1 MSIYFADNTWM
12 QYNDLVSD
20 VTRFSAETSAVPPSQ
35 VHIMMWEKQTENQRY
50 IPPRKSAQFMELTK
64 ELTQGMALVDPP
76 SVRREQAPVQLDG
89 TTLSVQNK
97 EKFSHLRPS
106 RSLSKAGRLEQMRT
120 RFQMDT
126 AKLVGASEQ
135 PAAATIPHTTNVTTV
150 NLQPLSSA
158 VVSKPQVYAPCNV
171 TKDSFQSR
179 KLEKTE
185 SKWLTKPTGKSYL
198 EAYKPYLK
206 SSTPQSNANRNGR
219 TFQGYVPKSQKQQ
232 LKDSDQ
238 SGPSVMK
245 TTTAPIVP
253 TSTPQEISATDSL
266 EKKPLVKLKKVK
278 AKSVSFFDNEGFR
291 IPSNPLRSQS
301 GTRPIPAQGSHR
313 SIPTNLAHNLSNQ
326 GTVESP
332 VGLKHRM
339 SPDRQKN
346 KARQGKLRLD
356 IIDPM
361 SASGSTRMAPLSSP
375 TSLSHMADMDSQSQP
390 LDLSPVRRNS
400 TSSPAS
406 PLPSSLIDQLCFDLP
421 NELAEMPSASVH
433 SDTSN
438 SNFGLTC
445 DEMSVMESLT
455 NMLVPDGYASPKKEQ
470 KSCRTPQSG
479 INLSSFFDEF

>member
-1 MSIYFADNTWM
+1 M
-12 QYNDLVSD
+12 
-20 VTRFSAETSAVPPSQ
+20 P
-35 VHIMMWEKQTENQRY
+35 
-50 IPPRKSAQFMELTK
+50 
-64 ELTQGMALVDPP
+64 G
-76 SVRREQAPVQLDG
+76 
-89 TTLSVQNK
+89 
-97 EKFSHLRPS
+97 
-106 RSLSKAGRLEQMRT
+106 
-120 RFQMDT
+120 
-126 AKLVGASEQ
+126 
-135 PAAATIPHTTNVTTV
+135 
-150 NLQPLSSA
+150 
-158 VVSKPQVYAPCNV
+158 NV
-171 TKDSFQSR
+171 TKDSFQSK

-185 SKWLTKPTGKSYL
+185 SKWLTKATGKSYL

-206 SSTPQSNANRNGR
+206 SSTPQSNANKTGR

-253 TSTPQEISATDSL
+253 TSTAQEISATDSL

-301 GTRPIPAQGSHR
+301 GTQSIPAQGSHR
-313 SIPTNLAHNLSNQ
+313 SIQTNLAHSLSNQ
-326 GTVESP
+326 GTVKSP

-339 SPDRQKN
+339 SPDRQKK

-361 SASGSTRMAPLSSP
+361 SASGFSGSTRMAPLSSP
-375 TSLSHMADMDSQSQP
+375 TSISHLANMDSQSKP

-406 PLPSSLIDQLCFDLP
+406 PVPSSLIDQLCFDLP
-421 NELAEMPSASVH
+421 NELAEMPSTIAH

-455 NMLVPDGYASPKKEQ
+455 NMLVPDGYASPKEQ